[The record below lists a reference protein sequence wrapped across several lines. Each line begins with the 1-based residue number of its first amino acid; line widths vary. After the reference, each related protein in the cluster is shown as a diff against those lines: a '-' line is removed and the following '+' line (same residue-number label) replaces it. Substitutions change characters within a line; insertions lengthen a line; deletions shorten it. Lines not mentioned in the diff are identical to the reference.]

1 MKIAFITGASS
12 GLGAEF
18 TRAVAE
24 QGGIDEIWI
33 VARRRER
40 LEALAKECSPANVR
54 PIPMDLTDKKSF
66 AALSNMLR
74 EEHADIKILINNAG
88 CCICGPFEDMPE
100 KSIEMMINLDIA
112 AMTLIN
118 KVCIPFMKKGSYA
131 VIVGSVSSFVPVI
144 GQAVYSAAKAYVR
157 FLGQALH
164 TELQA
169 KGINILVLSPG
180 NMNTEMNVK
189 GGADEKA
196 GNLPYLDLKKITRTS
211 LKRASSRKGFYTP
224 GWFYKGYRLVSKIV
238 PHAIMIKATDGIF

>member
-1 MKIAFITGASS
+1 MLTCKCPPNSDGS
-12 GLGAEF
+12 
-18 TRAVAE
+18 
-24 QGGIDEIWI
+24 
-33 VARRRER
+33 
-40 LEALAKECSPANVR
+40 
-54 PIPMDLTDKKSF
+54 DLTDKKSF

-100 KSIEMMINLDIA
+100 KSIEMMINLDITT
-112 AMTLIN
+112 MTLIN
-118 KVCIPFMKKGSYA
+118 KVCIPFMEKGSYA

-164 TELQA
+164 AKLKK
-169 KGINILVLSPG
+169 KGINMMVLSPG

-196 GNLPYLDLKKITRTS
+196 GSPPTLT
-211 LKRASSRKGFYTP
+211 
-224 GWFYKGYRLVSKIV
+224 
-238 PHAIMIKATDGIF
+238 